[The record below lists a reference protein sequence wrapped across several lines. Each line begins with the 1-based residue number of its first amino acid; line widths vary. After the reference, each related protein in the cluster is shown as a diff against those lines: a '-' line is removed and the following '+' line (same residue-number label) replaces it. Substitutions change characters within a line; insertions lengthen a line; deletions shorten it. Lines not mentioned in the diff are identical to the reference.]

1 MSTVLSKALCCSHYQ
16 CMIMVHSCIFA
27 EACTMD
33 GAAKVRRINSIRCK
47 LPHCTQSALA
57 AVCKLGKYNEL
68 PDISHPRDIREA
80 RDYVAASKTPYGPLL
95 HMLELITVQNTTIQ
109 LEVANPLALL
119 YIAEQTCCFGKWLQ
133 ATYEK
138 DPCSD
143 QSPEQ
148 QANAITL

>member
-1 MSTVLSKALCCSHYQ
+1 MSTVLSKALCCSHVQ
-16 CMIMVHSCIFA
+16 RMIMVHSCIFA
-27 EACTMD
+27 QACTMD

-57 AVCKLGKYNEL
+57 AFCKLGKYYEL
-68 PDISHPRDIREA
+68 PDISHPRDIKEA

-95 HMLELITVQNTTIQ
+95 NMLELLTVQNTTMQ

-119 YIAEQTCCFGKWLQ
+119 YIAEQTCWIGKWLQ

-138 DPCSD
+138 GPCSD

-148 QANAITL
+148 QANPITL